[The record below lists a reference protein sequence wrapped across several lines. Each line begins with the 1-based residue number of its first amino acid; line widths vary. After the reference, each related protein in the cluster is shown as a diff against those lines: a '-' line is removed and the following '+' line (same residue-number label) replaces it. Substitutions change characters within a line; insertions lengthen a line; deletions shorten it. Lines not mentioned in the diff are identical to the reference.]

1 MIEDIEEKDKNVKK
15 EKNIFLSGFKLLGKI
30 LCAMFIILILLVP
43 FLMIIFKNDT
53 ADSAFKDHKKEWEE
67 ITKDF
72 EIET

>member
-1 MIEDIEEKDKNVKK
+1 MCNVY
-15 EKNIFLSGFKLLGKI
+15 NINS
-30 LCAMFIILILLVP
+30 
-43 FLMIIFKNDT
+43 IIFKNDT